1 MNINQ
6 TLIDFFNQTAQM
18 GLIDLYGSMLSGYL
32 NKEVL
37 KTAYL
42 GSDKVML
49 QISESTADRGLLIS
63 SFYEGNPDD
72 IFHPSKPLEQMN
84 VSDFDAILLS
94 TGDYN
99 QDEKLVKK
107 LIDNTENGRLLTKP
121 VYMPS
126 KIRFALYQVFAQIE
140 DLRTCLSARKLSVVA
155 NLLLSTPSNGC
166 IVECGTFRGGTTLF
180 SGLLLKQFGDKR
192 NYYAFDTYEGMPA
205 PVEQDGDTVFQ
216 EGTFTETSIEQVG
229 DYLSPYNFGNQISLK
244 KGLVQDTIPDVIK
257 EEKEISFA
265 LVDTDQYVGTIESL
279 KKILPV
285 LSINGMVIVDDYDF
299 HAVKKAVDE
308 AKELFPTIRGYKI
321 SQNFYILWD
330 KTDSNFLSMVK
341 NC

>member
-84 VSDFDAILLS
+84 VSDYDAIILS
-94 TGDYN
+94 TGDHN
-99 QDEKLVKK
+99 QDEQLVQQ
-107 LIDNTENGRLLTKP
+107 LINNNENGRLLTRP
-121 VYMPS
+121 VYLAG
-126 KIRFALYQVFAQIE
+126 KIRFALYQILAQVE

-155 NLLLSTPSNGC
+155 NLLLSTPSKGC

-180 SGLLLKQFGDKR
+180 SGLMLREARDTR

-205 PVEQDGDTVFQ
+205 PVEQDGETIFQ
-216 EGTFTETSIEQVG
+216 EGTFTSTSVEEVTN
-229 DYLSPYNFGNQISLK
+229 YLAPYDFGSKISLK
-244 KGLVQDTIPDVIK
+244 KGLVQDTITSVIDD
-257 EEKEISFA
+257 EKEISFA
-265 LVDTDQYVGTIESL
+265 LIDTDQYLGTIESL
-279 KKILPV
+279 KKIVPA
-285 LSINGMVIVDDYDF
+285 LSVNGIIIVDDYDF

-308 AKELFPTIRGYKI
+308 AKVLFPTIRGYKI
-321 SQNFYILWD
+321 SQNFYILWN
-330 KTDSNFLSMVK
+330 KTDSNFLSMIR
-341 NC
+341 N